1 MRSIGRWAAIPALP
15 ALALV
20 LVAAGP
26 SVGDRIAA
34 ATAPA
39 PPPVTAGPCA
49 DDRAVLVAVGAD
61 GALFRCAGGV
71 PVPRPGPWSTQGCH
85 DADDPDEATLLASRS
100 EAWQPA
106 TVCLIAAPVSGG
118 SATQPATRNAGR

>member
-15 ALALV
+15 VLALV

-39 PPPVTAGPCA
+39 PAPATAGPCA
-49 DDRAVLVAVGAD
+49 DDRALLVVAAAD

-71 PVPRPGPWSTQGCH
+71 PVPRQGPWSIQGCH
-85 DADDPDEATLLASRS
+85 DADDLDGATLLASRS